1 MAIVYSN
8 ATKHDRMGIVITKLG
23 ASGKLVIGT
32 SALSGA
38 TGVLVTIPL
47 ANPAGVDTN
56 GVLALTAA
64 GMTAVA
70 AASGTAAKAELRDGS
85 DVVVASGLTVGVGT
99 GDVQMATTTIAADVA
114 VTIGSASIT
123 HG

>member
-8 ATKHDRMGIVITKLG
+8 TVKHTRMDAVISALG
-23 ASGKLVIGT
+23 SAGKLVIGT

-56 GVLALTAA
+56 GVLAFTTA
-64 GMTAVA
+64 GMS
-70 AASGTAAKAELRDGS
+70 ASASGTGTAAKAELRTS
-85 DVVVASGLTVGVGT
+85 ADVVVASGLTVGTSGT
-99 GDVQMATTTIAADVA
+99 DVILATTSINSGNT
-114 VTIGSASIT
+114 VTISSASIT

>member
-1 MAIVYSN
+1 MAIVYRNSL
-8 ATKHDRMGIVITKLG
+8 KHTRMEAVVTDLG

-38 TGVLVTIPL
+38 TGVLATIPL

-56 GVLALTAA
+56 GVLALTTA
-64 GMTAVA
+64 GMTAA
-70 AASGTAAKAELRDGS
+70 ASASGTAAKAELRDGS
-85 DVVVASGLTVGVGT
+85 DVVIASGLTVGVGS
-99 GDVQMATTTIAADVA
+99 GDVQLATTTIAADVA
-114 VTIGSASIT
+114 VAIGSATIT

>member
-8 ATKHDRMGIVITKLG
+8 ALKHTRMEAVVTALG

-38 TGVLVTIPL
+38 TGVLATVPL
-47 ANPAGVDTN
+47 DNPAGVDTN
-56 GVLALTAA
+56 GVLTLTAA

-70 AASGTAAKAELRDGS
+70 IASGTAAKAELRDGS
-85 DVVVASGLTVGVGT
+85 DNVIASGLTVGVGS
-99 GDVQMATTTIAADVA
+99 GDVQLATTTVTADVA
-114 VTIGSASIT
+114 VTISSASIT